1 MAYAHRTRVR
11 PVRPVNG
18 ARLPICQ
25 KGGRSIEPCSPDLR
39 CYGMAI
45 SNRVQPQEGTAKWRL
60 GLSRKR
66 QLPPVFTTF
75 LTIFSGIF
83 RESLRE
89 GAKWARIRA
98 RTAPVQ
104 VRTGALK
111 RSTRDA
117 RRATVL
123 SCGEC
128 KSARLC
134 QNFSGQMGELLLFSG
149 LSLALDERSPGD
161 VPSGPA
167 SATKHR
173 FRQEPIAESGVP
185 RFGLKMAGM
194 AIADARGEDLP

>member
-18 ARLPICQ
+18 ARLPICP

-60 GLSRKR
+60 GLTRKR

-98 RTAPVQ
+98 RTALVQ

-128 KSARLC
+128 KTLP
-134 QNFSGQMGELLLFSG
+134 ELLWADGRASVIFRAVTCSRRAFPWRRPIWSSERYETPIQTG
-149 LSLALDERSPGD
+149 THSRVRGSALWAQDGRDG
-161 VPSGPA
+161 
-167 SATKHR
+167 HR
-173 FRQEPIAESGVP
+173 
-185 RFGLKMAGM
+185 
-194 AIADARGEDLP
+194 